1 MGRSALCGEDRRW
14 KARSFTRARQC
25 RRCKRS
31 PLTWRKRRVVVG
43 SYSKQVEWPQSCS
56 TGLPDVEKVR
66 FWNRSQ
72 LSRPLR
78 HPEFSARGE
87 AVRGLNVEA
96 LIDGEEVVLRDDG
109 RSDFHALLTKCGG
122 AEASLVAFDVLRVE
136 GVDLRLHPLEAQRET
151 LVQLVDGVDRILF
164 SEALAAEG
172 ARGIARKSRES
183 CRVPL

>member
-1 MGRSALCGEDRRW
+1 
-14 KARSFTRARQC
+14 
-25 RRCKRS
+25 
-31 PLTWRKRRVVVG
+31 
-43 SYSKQVEWPQSCS
+43 
-56 TGLPDVEKVR
+56 
-66 FWNRSQ
+66 